1 MIIEIAICL
10 ILLVFAVFFALL
22 LRRIEKTEKQ
32 IINLA
37 LRVTDI
43 GDLAN
48 KVDRSTGTALY
59 ELKKEFHEFKA
70 DYGDAAIEEMKESAK
85 AQKAFADGLGSIMN
99 YGANLYGRGDTK

>member
-1 MIIEIAICL
+1 MIIDISMFL
-10 ILLVFAVFFALL
+10 ILGVLTGVVAYLSKRLA
-22 LRRIEKTEKQ
+22 KAEKQ

-59 ELKKEFHEFKA
+59 ELKKEFKEFKA

-99 YGANLYGRGDTK
+99 YGANLYGRGDAK